1 MRKKFRIFAT
11 LTSMVLVLIVM
22 SVGIWA
28 ASQATVTSEGG
39 MLTFTAGSEV
49 YATVELDQDYTDSSF
64 VADDSA
70 EFGATDLAKDSD
82 TLTLA
87 NYNFN
92 KKDEYIFVLKITNNN
107 PDSVA
112 LNVVLTLNE
121 EDSSDKFNVAVS
133 TDNSSYDDYSGEKN
147 YSIDQGAN
155 QMIYVKLS
163 MSDKTASA
171 SGNIRFSINLT
182 NEASQ

>member
-28 ASQATVTSEGG
+28 ATQATVTSTGG
-39 MLTFTAGSEV
+39 SLTFTAGSEV
-49 YATVELDQDYTDSSF
+49 YATVELDQDYTGSSF
-64 VADDSA
+64 AADDSVV
-70 EFGATDLAKDSD
+70 FGATDLAKDSD

-92 KKDEYIFVLKITNNN
+92 EKEEYIFVLKITNNN
-107 PDSVA
+107 PDSVD
-112 LNVVLTLNE
+112 LNVTLTLVE
-121 EDSSDKFNVAVS
+121 EDDANKFDVAVS
-133 TDNSSYDDYSGEKN
+133 TDDSSYDPYSEGKN
-147 YSIDQGAN
+147 YSIAHGAN
-155 QMIYVKLS
+155 QMVYVKLS

-171 SGNIRFSINLT
+171 SGNISFSINLT
-182 NEASQ
+182 NGASQ